1 MDKGKRRGGLE
12 QSRLSR
18 KGREDGGL
26 VQRKKETGS
35 GPNWD
40 VVWVSFGLDRK
51 RKWTFLNK
59 KRKIKWTYPF

>member
-12 QSRLSR
+12 QSRIGR
-18 KGREDGGL
+18 KGREEEGGL

-40 VVWVSFGLDRK
+40 VVWV
-51 RKWTFLNK
+51 
-59 KRKIKWTYPF
+59 